1 MSDIE
6 KIINDAWEIKDKIKP
21 DTDKNL
27 NEAIKKMIDNLNE
40 GKITVAEPQGND
52 WKINDW
58 IQKGILLSF
67 RINKR
72 KIIGGPYNAWN
83 DFEHLPGKT
92 STSGWTEK
100 EFTRAGF
107 RLVPNCVVRN
117 GSFIGKGAVIMP
129 NSFINIGGYC
139 GENSMVDT
147 SARIGSASRLSAN
160 CHLSAG
166 AGLGGILEPVGSK
179 PTIIEDGCFI
189 GALSEIVEG
198 VIVRKGS
205 VVSMGCYIGK
215 STKIVNRDT
224 GEITSGEVP
233 AGSVVVPG
241 SLPSKKPGG
250 PNLYCVVIIKTV
262 DEKTRSKTSLNDLL
276 RD

>member
-27 NEAIKKMIDNLNE
+27 NDAIKEMIDNLNE

-92 STSGWTEK
+92 AGWTEK
-100 EFTRAGF
+100 EFIRAGF
-107 RLVPNCVVRN
+107 RMVPNCVVRN

>member
-1 MSDIE
+1 MSNLE
-6 KIINDAWEIKDKIKP
+6 NIINVAWENKDKINK
-21 DTDKNL
+21 DSDKSIID
-27 NEAIKKMIDNLNE
+27 AIKETINQLNE

-67 RINKR
+67 RVNKR

-92 STSGWTEK
+92 AGWTEK
-100 EFTRAGF
+100 EFEKAGF
-107 RLVPNCVVRN
+107 RIVPNCVVRN

-147 SARIGSASRLSAN
+147 GARIGSAARLGAN

-166 AGLGGILEPVGSK
+166 CGLGGILEPVGSK
-179 PTIIEDGCFI
+179 PTIIEDDSFI

-205 VVSMGCYIGK
+205 VVSMGCFIGK
-215 STKIVNRDT
+215 STKIINRET

-233 AGSVVVPG
+233 SGSVVVPG
-241 SLPSKKPGG
+241 TLPSKKPGG

>member
-1 MSDIE
+1 MSDLE
-6 KIINDAWEIKDKIKP
+6 KIINEAWEIKDKIKP
-21 DTDKNL
+21 DSDKNL
-27 NEAIKKMIDNLNE
+27 NDVITEMIASLNE
-40 GKITVAEPQGND
+40 GKISIAEPQGND
-52 WKINDW
+52 WKINEW

-92 STSGWTEK
+92 AGWTEK
-100 EFTRAGF
+100 EFETAGF
-107 RLVPNCVVRN
+107 RAVPNCVIRN

-139 GENSMVDT
+139 GERSMVDT
-147 SARIGSASRLSAN
+147 SARIGSAARLGAD
-160 CHLSAG
+160 CHLSAA
-166 AGLGGILEPVGSK
+166 AGLGGILEPVGSR

-215 STKIVNRDT
+215 STKIINRET

-241 SLPSKKPGG
+241 SLPSKKLGG

>member
-27 NEAIKKMIDNLNE
+27 NEAIKEMIDNLNE

-67 RINKR
+67 RVNKR

-92 STSGWTEK
+92 AGWTEK
-100 EFTRAGF
+100 EFIRAGF
-107 RLVPNCVVRN
+107 RMVPNCVVRN

-147 SARIGSASRLSAN
+147 GARIGSASRLGAN

>member
-1 MSDIE
+1 MSIE
-6 KIINDAWEIKDKIKP
+6 KIINEAWENKDQINKGS
-21 DTDKNL
+21 DKSIIDAI
-27 NEAIKKMIDNLNE
+27 NETIHLLNE
-40 GKITVAEPQGND
+40 GKITVAEPNGND

-67 RINKR
+67 RVNDR

-83 DFEHLPGKT
+83 DFSHLPGKT
-92 STSGWTEK
+92 AGWTEK
-100 EFTRAGF
+100 EFAKAGF
-107 RLVPNCVVRN
+107 RMVPNSVVRN

-147 SARIGSASRLSAN
+147 GARIGSAARLGAN

-166 AGLGGILEPVGSK
+166 CGLGGILEPIGSK
-179 PTIIEDGCFI
+179 PTIIEDNCFI

-205 VVSMGCYIGK
+205 VVSMGCTIGR
-215 STKIVNRDT
+215 STKIVSRKT

-241 SLPSKKPGG
+241 SLRSKEPGG

>member
-1 MSDIE
+1 MSIE
-6 KIINDAWEIKDKIKP
+6 EIINKAWEIKDQINKGS
-21 DTDKNL
+21 DKSIIDAI
-27 NEAIKKMIDNLNE
+27 NETIHLLNE
-40 GKITVAEPQGND
+40 GKITVAEPNGND

-67 RINKR
+67 RVNDR

-83 DFEHLPGKT
+83 DFSHLPGKT
-92 STSGWTEK
+92 AGWTEK
-100 EFTRAGF
+100 EFAKAGF
-107 RLVPNCVVRN
+107 RMVPNCVVRN

-129 NSFINIGGYC
+129 NSFINVGGYC

-147 SARIGSASRLSAN
+147 GARIGSAARLGAN

-166 AGLGGILEPVGSK
+166 CGLGGILEPIGSK
-179 PTIIEDGCFI
+179 PTIIEDNCFI

-205 VVSMGCYIGK
+205 VVSMGCYIGR
-215 STKIVNRDT
+215 STKIVSRKT
-224 GEITSGEVP
+224 GEIISGEVP

-241 SLPSKKPGG
+241 SLPSKEPGG

>member
-6 KIINDAWEIKDKIKP
+6 KIINDAWEIKDKVKP
-21 DTDKNL
+21 DTDNNL

-40 GKITVAEPQGND
+40 GKISIAEQQGND
-52 WKINDW
+52 WKINGW

-67 RINKR
+67 RVNKR

-83 DFEHLPGKT
+83 DMEHLPGKT
-92 STSGWTEK
+92 AGWTEDDFAK
-100 EFTRAGF
+100 AGF
-107 RLVPNCVVRN
+107 RMVPNCVVRN
-117 GSFIGKGAVIMP
+117 GSFIGKGAIIMP
-129 NSFINIGGYC
+129 NAFLNIGSHC
-139 GENSMVDT
+139 GERSMVDGG
-147 SARIGSASRLSAN
+147 ARLGSGSFLGN
-160 CHLSAG
+160 DCHLSGG
-166 AGLGGILEPVGSK
+166 AALGGILEPIGAR
-179 PTIIEDGCFI
+179 PTIIEDSVFI
-189 GALSEIVEG
+189 GACSEIAEG
-198 VIVRKGS
+198 TIVRKGS
-205 VVSMGCYIGK
+205 VISMGCYIGK
-215 STKIVNRDT
+215 STKIVNRET

-241 SLPSKKPGG
+241 TLPSKKPGG

>member
-1 MSDIE
+1 MSIE
-6 KIINDAWEIKDKIKP
+6 EIINKAWEIKDQINKGS
-21 DTDKNL
+21 DKSIIDAI
-27 NEAIKKMIDNLNE
+27 NETIHLLNE
-40 GKITVAEPQGND
+40 GKITVAEPNGND

-67 RINKR
+67 RVNDR

-83 DFEHLPGKT
+83 DFSHLPGKT
-92 STSGWTEK
+92 AGWTEK
-100 EFTRAGF
+100 EFTKAGF
-107 RLVPNCVVRN
+107 RMVPNCVVRN

-129 NSFINIGGYC
+129 NSFINVGGYC
-139 GENSMVDT
+139 GENSMLDT
-147 SARIGSASRLSAN
+147 GARIGSAARLGAN

-166 AGLGGILEPVGSK
+166 CGLGGILEPIGSK
-179 PTIIEDGCFI
+179 PTIIEDNCLI

-215 STKIVNRDT
+215 STKIVSRKT

-241 SLPSKKPGG
+241 SLPSKEPGG

>member
-1 MSDIE
+1 MSIE
-6 KIINDAWEIKDKIKP
+6 KIINEAWEKKDQINK
-21 DTDKNL
+21 DSDKSIL
-27 NEAIKKMIDNLNE
+27 DAIKETIHLLNE
-40 GKITVAEPQGND
+40 GKITVAEPQGDD
-52 WKINDW
+52 WKINEW

-67 RINKR
+67 RVNDR

-83 DFEHLPGKT
+83 DFQHLPGKT
-92 STSGWTEK
+92 AGWTEK
-100 EFTRAGF
+100 EFSKAGF

-129 NSFINIGGYC
+129 NSFINVGGYC

-147 SARIGSASRLSAN
+147 GARIGSAARLGAN

-166 AGLGGILEPVGSK
+166 CGLGGILEPIGSK
-179 PTIIEDGCFI
+179 PTIIEDNCFI

-215 STKIVNRDT
+215 STKIINRET
-224 GEITSGEVP
+224 GEIVTGEVL

-262 DEKTRSKTSLNDLL
+262 DEQTRSKTSLNDLL

>member
-1 MSDIE
+1 MSIE
-6 KIINDAWEIKDKIKP
+6 EIINKAWENKDQINKGS
-21 DTDKNL
+21 DKSIIDAI
-27 NEAIKKMIDNLNE
+27 NETIHLLNE
-40 GKITVAEPQGND
+40 GKITVAEPNGND

-67 RINKR
+67 RVNDR

-83 DFEHLPGKT
+83 DFSHLPGKT
-92 STSGWTEK
+92 AGWTEK
-100 EFTRAGF
+100 EFAKAGF
-107 RLVPNCVVRN
+107 RMVPNSVVRN

-147 SARIGSASRLSAN
+147 GARIGSAARLGAN

-166 AGLGGILEPVGSK
+166 CGLGGILEPIGSK
-179 PTIIEDGCFI
+179 PTIIEDNCFI

-205 VVSMGCYIGK
+205 VVSMGCTIGR
-215 STKIVNRDT
+215 STKIVSRKT

-241 SLPSKKPGG
+241 SLPSKEPGG

-262 DEKTRSKTSLNDLL
+262 DEKTRATTSLTDLL

>member
-1 MSDIE
+1 MTIE
-6 KIINDAWEIKDKIKP
+6 KIINEAWENKDQINKGS
-21 DTDKNL
+21 DKSIIDAI
-27 NEAIKKMIDNLNE
+27 NETIHLLNE
-40 GKITVAEPQGND
+40 GKITVAEPNGND

-67 RINKR
+67 RVNDR

-83 DFEHLPGKT
+83 DFGHLPGKT
-92 STSGWTEK
+92 AGWTEK
-100 EFTRAGF
+100 EFAKAGF
-107 RLVPNCVVRN
+107 RMVPNCVVRN

-147 SARIGSASRLSAN
+147 GARIGSAARLGAN

-166 AGLGGILEPVGSK
+166 CGLGGILEPIGSK
-179 PTIIEDGCFI
+179 PTIIEDDCFI

-205 VVSMGCYIGK
+205 VVSMGCTIGK
-215 STKIVNRDT
+215 STKIVYRET

-241 SLPSKKPGG
+241 TLPSKKPGG

>member
-1 MSDIE
+1 MSIE
-6 KIINDAWEIKDKIKP
+6 EIINEAWKIKDQINKGS
-21 DTDKNL
+21 DKSIIDAI
-27 NEAIKKMIDNLNE
+27 NETIHLLNE
-40 GKITVAEPQGND
+40 GKITVAEPNGND

-67 RINKR
+67 RINDR

-83 DFEHLPGKT
+83 DFQHLPGKT
-92 STSGWTEK
+92 AGWTEK
-100 EFTRAGF
+100 EFSKAGF
-107 RLVPNCVVRN
+107 RLVPNAVVRN

-129 NSFINIGGYC
+129 NSFINVGGYC

-147 SARIGSASRLSAN
+147 GARIGSAARLGAN

-166 AGLGGILEPVGSK
+166 CGLGGILEPIGSK
-179 PTIIEDGCFI
+179 PTIIEDNCFI

-215 STKIVNRDT
+215 STKIINRET
-224 GEITSGEVP
+224 GEIVTGEVP

-262 DEKTRSKTSLNDLL
+262 DEQTRSKTSLNDLL

>member
-27 NEAIKKMIDNLNE
+27 NEAIKEMINNLNE

-92 STSGWTEK
+92 AGWTEK
-100 EFTRAGF
+100 EFTRGGF
-107 RLVPNCVVRN
+107 RMVPNCVVRN

-129 NSFINIGGYC
+129 NSFVNIGGYC

>member
-6 KIINDAWEIKDKIKP
+6 KIINEAWEIKDKIKP

-27 NEAIKKMIDNLNE
+27 NEAIKEMINNLNE

-92 STSGWTEK
+92 AGWTEK
-100 EFTRAGF
+100 EFTRGGF
-107 RLVPNCVVRN
+107 RMVPNCVVRN

-215 STKIVNRDT
+215 STKIINRET

>member
-1 MSDIE
+1 MSIE
-6 KIINDAWEIKDKIKP
+6 KIINDAWEIKDQVNR
-21 DTDKNL
+21 DSDKS
-27 NEAIKKMIDNLNE
+27 IIDALKETIHLLNE

-52 WKINDW
+52 WKINEW

-67 RINKR
+67 RVNDK

-92 STSGWTEK
+92 AGWTEK
-100 EFTRAGF
+100 DFEKAGF
-107 RLVPNCVVRN
+107 RMVPNCVVRN

-139 GENSMVDT
+139 GAKSMVDT
-147 SARIGSASRLSAN
+147 SARIGSASRLGAN

-166 AGLGGILEPVGSK
+166 AGLGGILEPIGSK
-179 PTIIEDGCFI
+179 PTIIEDDCFI

-215 STKIVNRDT
+215 STKIVNRET
-224 GEITSGEVP
+224 GDVTSGEVP

-241 SLPSKKPGG
+241 TLPSKKPGG